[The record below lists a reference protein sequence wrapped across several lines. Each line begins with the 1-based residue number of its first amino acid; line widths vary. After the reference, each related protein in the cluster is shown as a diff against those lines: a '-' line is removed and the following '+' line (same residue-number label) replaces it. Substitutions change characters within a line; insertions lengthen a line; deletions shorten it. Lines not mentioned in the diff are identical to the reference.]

1 MDISALSNPYDYA
14 NPVSDENVFAGRR
27 PELSQVATVLAAADP
42 DKPVGYVAVHG
53 QRAAGKTSLLNMIEL
68 MAKERDCPVV
78 RLDLVPADAGL
89 LPFVGKFYEE
99 VLGAVSEVADLGPA
113 TPRRIRRIAGG
124 EVPEDD
130 FPLEFPEN
138 LAQARSGAPLSEMA
152 LRTDLTY
159 LVTRAERPI
168 VVLVDEAQLIADNE
182 DVLSLLRT
190 LGMQLRGFVFVLA
203 GTTELIDRINVV
215 FDHLLR
221 QFEFVEVARFAETA
235 EIEDCAARPLTAAGL
250 DVAECFSDIRDTANN
265 LAMLTDGNPYE
276 IQFYCHTMFSRWQ
289 RGVTKTMKLTPE
301 ALDDV
306 LAIMDKRR
314 LSREHALLDAV
325 KTLTHEQLL
334 VLNVL
339 CSARDRATLAEA
351 LFAHHLYVRD
361 AMAPE
366 VLDRCRDDLVKAKII
381 EIDNGRVRFAGS
393 MFDEIYI
400 RLWTMSGRGAESV
413 HSHTQLMNSLP
424 FNHLM
429 SRQLDFLLCD
439 LTATTRGTL
448 LRTCCPGMSQ
458 DTLGVGLKA
467 LASLSMDAPGNHT
480 VAYLY
485 EGIVRAGFPAA
496 LDITELTCVFGDN
509 TAIRWITSADM
520 ADFDIE
526 REPAF
531 IATRRAVERHGGR
544 ISVERLRQPLAPW
557 PQLRE
562 WLIQTEVADLMTGH
576 SDYQLAGAF
585 TAFEEG
591 DLAKSI
597 ELFQTAH
604 RLRPRW
610 RSANDCAFVLLCSTD
625 PGEAARW
632 AVNAIELA
640 DTADER
646 SLSRYNLAIAE
657 VFLGEHGKAVA
668 NFQLAADEI
677 KDSYDCSY
685 LFVPERDE
693 SGTLVVKQH
702 ETIDV
707 GSAIRFALM
716 ALVPSTEPDT
726 VVGQDEAGGPAGG

>member
-1 MDISALSNPYDYA
+1 MDVSALSNPYDYA
-14 NPVSDENVFAGRR
+14 NPVSNENVFAGRR
-27 PELSQVATVLAAADP
+27 PELSQIATALAAAGP
-42 DKPVGYVAVHG
+42 EKPVGYVAVHG
-53 QRAAGKTSLLNMIEL
+53 QRAAGKTSLLNMIGL
-68 MAKERDCPVV
+68 MAEERGFPVV
-78 RLDLVPADAGL
+78 RLDLVPADAGM

-99 VLGAVSEVADLGPA
+99 VLGAVGQVADLGLA

-138 LAQARSGAPLSEMA
+138 LAQARAGAPLSEMA
-152 LRTDLTY
+152 LRTDLAY
-159 LVTRAERPI
+159 LVTRVKRPI
-168 VVLVDEAQLIADNE
+168 AVLVDEAQIIADDE

-190 LGMQLRGFVFVLA
+190 LGMQLRGFIFVLA

-235 EIEDCAARPLTAAGL
+235 EIEDCAARPLAAVGL
-250 DVAECFSDIRDTANN
+250 EVDDCFSDIRDTVNN

-289 RGVTKTMKLTPE
+289 RGVTETMKLTPE

-314 LSREHALLDAV
+314 LSREHALLDTV
-325 KTLTHEQLL
+325 KTLTLEQLL
-334 VLNVL
+334 VLNVV
-339 CSARDRATLAEA
+339 CSARDKATLEEA

-366 VLDRCRDDLVKAKII
+366 VLDRCRNDLVEAKIV

-400 RLWTMSGRGAESV
+400 RLWTMSRRGGDSV
-413 HSHTQLMNSLP
+413 HSHTQLMNSLS
-424 FNHLM
+424 FGHLM

-439 LTATTRGTL
+439 LTATTLGTF
-448 LRTCCPGMSQ
+448 LRTCCPGMSR
-458 DTLGVGLKA
+458 DTLSVGLEA
-467 LASLSMDAPGNHT
+467 LASLSTDKPGNHT

-485 EGIVRAGFPAA
+485 EGILRAGFPAA

-509 TAIRWITSADM
+509 IAIRWITSADT

-526 REPAF
+526 REPTF
-531 IATRRAVERHGGR
+531 MATRQAAERQGGR
-544 ISVERLRQPLAPW
+544 ISVERFRQPLPPW
-557 PQLRE
+557 SRLRD
-562 WLIQTEVADLMTGH
+562 WLMKTEAADLLTGNA
-576 SDYQLAGAF
+576 DYHLSGAY

-591 DLAKSI
+591 DFAKSI
-597 ELFQTAH
+597 ELFETGH

-610 RSANDCAFVLLCSTD
+610 RSANDCAFVLLCSNV

-668 NFQLAADEI
+668 NLRLASDES

-693 SGTLVVKQH
+693 RGTIALKQH
-702 ETIDV
+702 ELIDV
-707 GSAIRFALM
+707 RSAIRLALVAM
-716 ALVPSTEPDT
+716 VPSTEPDA
-726 VVGQDEAGGPAGG
+726 VVGQDEAGGPSGG